1 MTYQDY
7 FNEINFN
14 EVKQLEE
21 HFEKRQQ
28 AIKDKVI
35 ELSKCM
41 VNMKVL
47 SKNQGEFYI
56 YRQNLIAEKYNCM
69 KLSNVFLK
77 QLKEIRRTV
86 SKAYKFGEK
95 SAIAKDTSLKLTNND
110 ERDLYFSADLRDYEY
125 RLKVVD
131 DHIQFVVDSTDNIKN
146 MIYGFEMVKELQA
159 YNNSI

>member
-7 FNEINFN
+7 FNEIDFK
-14 EVKQLEE
+14 EVTQLEE

-28 AIKDKVI
+28 SIKDKVI
-35 ELSKCM
+35 ELSKSM
-41 VNMKVL
+41 VNMKAL
-47 SKNQGEFYI
+47 SKSQGEFYI
-56 YRQNLIAEKYNCM
+56 YRQNLISEKYNCM
-69 KLSNVFLK
+69 RLSNVFLK
-77 QLKEIRRTV
+77 QLKELRRNV

-95 SAIAKDTSLKLTNND
+95 SAIAKDTSTKLTNND

-131 DHIQFVVDSTDNIKN
+131 DHIQFVVDSADNIKN